1 MTRAELEALKEQEFI
16 EDQQMLWEQWEQN
29 HNPDETFIDRWD
41 DIED

>member
-16 EDQQMLWEQWEQN
+16 EDQQKLWEQWEQN
-29 HNPDETFIDRWD
+29 HNPDETFTDRWD

>member
-1 MTRAELEALKEQEFI
+1 MTATELEVLKEQEFI
-16 EDQQMLWEQWEQN
+16 EDQQMLWEQN